1 MRVGIVEK
9 ITKAEQILDAL
20 MEQTMKMRIRPGE
33 EEEDF
38 AHDSSD
44 QMMMKILGQEIAS
57 QCMRMMKEKHTN
69 PNVSR

>member
-20 MEQTMKMRIRPGE
+20 MEETMKMRIQLGE

-44 QMMMKILGQEIAS
+44 QMMTKILGQEIAS